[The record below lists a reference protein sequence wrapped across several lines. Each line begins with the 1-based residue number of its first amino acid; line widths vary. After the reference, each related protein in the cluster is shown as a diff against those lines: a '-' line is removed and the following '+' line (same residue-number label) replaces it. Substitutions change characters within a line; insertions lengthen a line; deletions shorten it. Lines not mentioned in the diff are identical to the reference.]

1 MRMVAPVFLMMGISL
16 AVLTGGEDPPVGTN
30 LDITD
35 AYFQIADEGE
45 HCIDQGTIKVNVDNQ
60 SGGNLYAVFQ
70 VWDRLPLPGE
80 NHHVHTIDTVMV
92 PPGEADIEATF
103 LAEEGGPI
111 PLQEE
116 YDCQCSLWTMDPQTG
131 ELSPY
136 PNFVG
141 LLLSRRFAYF
151 LEN

>member
-1 MRMVAPVFLMMGISL
+1 MRMVAPVFLMVGISW
-16 AVLTGGEDPPVGTN
+16 AVLGADVDPPIGTN

-35 AYFQIADEGE
+35 AYFVVADEDGN
-45 HCIDQGTIKVNVDNQ
+45 CIDQGTIEVTVDNQ

-80 NHHVHTIDTVMV
+80 NHHVHTIETVMV
-92 PPGEADIEATF
+92 PPGESDIEATF
-103 LAEEGGPI
+103 LAEEGGDI

-116 YDCQCSLWTMDPQTG
+116 YDCQCSLWTMDPETG

-141 LLLSRRFAYF
+141 LLLSRRFAYWR
-151 LEN
+151 E